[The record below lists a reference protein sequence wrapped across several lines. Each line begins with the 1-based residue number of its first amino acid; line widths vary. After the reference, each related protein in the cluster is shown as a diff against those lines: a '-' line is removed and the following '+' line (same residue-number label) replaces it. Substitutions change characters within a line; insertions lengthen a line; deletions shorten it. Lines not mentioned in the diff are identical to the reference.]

1 MAPTDPRCDLIYA
14 IERWGEGY
22 FEIGPGGHLCAR
34 PHPDADTRIDLARLA
49 EQLRAAGLSLPVLVR
64 FDDILRH
71 RVHRL
76 QDAFAAA
83 IATHGYQGTYR
94 PVYPI
99 KVNQQRSVVRALL
112 SAGGLGLEAGSKPEL
127 MAVLALVPSAQP
139 VICNGYKDREY
150 IRLALIGQRLGLTV
164 HLVIEKPSELDLVLE
179 EAARLGIEPALGVRV
194 RLAAAA
200 AGNWQ
205 NSGGDKAKFGLS
217 ASQLLALIERLRA
230 AGKPHWLHLLHAHLG
245 SQIPS
250 LDDIRTGVA
259 ELGQFYAALHA
270 LGAEPRILDLG
281 GGLGVDY
288 EGSRTR
294 AYCSMNYRVEDYA
307 EAIVGTL
314 ARVCAEHAL
323 PEPDL
328 ITESGRALTAHH
340 AMLITDVVD
349 RERASEGVQ
358 HQGSPVPFEPATS
371 APREAP
377 QQALASHKPE
387 RAGPAERE
395 QEQEQ
400 ERERERERAEHEDSP
415 FAAQSV
421 TTREPE
427 IERLQQALR
436 EAPQSPA
443 LAVYEEAEAA
453 VQALRRRF
461 ATGQLGP
468 LGPGGLIARAR
479 ADELFIACCRALRP
493 RLSHANRRQREVL
506 ERIDAQLADK
516 LFCNFSLFQSLPDV
530 WAIDQIFP
538 ICPLQ
543 RLDEAPTERGVI
555 HDLTCDSDG
564 CIAHYVDQDGIEA
577 SLPVHAFDPQ
587 RETYLLG
594 FFLVGAYQEI
604 LGDMHNLFGDTD
616 AVAIEI
622 DADQPEGWRLLELE
636 HGDSADELLATVH
649 FEPRALLAQY
659 RQRLD
664 GAALDRETREQLY
677 SELKAGLYGYTYL
690 GRL

>member
-14 IERWGEGY
+14 IARWGEGY

-34 PHPDADTRIDLARLA
+34 PHPEGETRIDLVRLA
-49 EQLRAAGLSLPVLVR
+49 ERLRDAGLSLPVLVR

-76 QDAFAAA
+76 QGAFASA
-83 IATHGYQGTYR
+83 IAAHGYRGAYR

-127 MAVLALVPSAQP
+127 MAVLALVPAGEP

-150 IRLALIGQRLGLTV
+150 IRLALIGRRLGLDV
-164 HLVIEKPSELDLVLE
+164 QIVIEKPSELDLVLE
-179 EAARLGIEPALGVRV
+179 EAGRIGVEPVLGVRI

-217 ASQLLALIERLRA
+217 ASQLLALLERLRA
-230 AGKPHWLHLLHAHLG
+230 ANKLHWLQLLHAHLG

-250 LDDIRTGVA
+250 LDDIRAGVA

-270 LGAEPRILDLG
+270 LGAQPRTLDLG

-294 AYCSMNYRVEDYA
+294 AYCSMNYRAEDYA

-314 ARVCAEHAL
+314 SRLCAEHGL

-340 AMLITDVVD
+340 AVLITDVVD
-349 RERASEGVQ
+349 RERASDG
-358 HQGSPVPFEPATS
+358 PVDAAARAQDDQWSHPRSAAGQALDRPQDAPPATIEVARKPPLAPKL
-371 APREAP
+371 APRLAP
-377 QQALASHKPE
+377 RSAAETPE
-387 RAGPAERE
+387 L
-395 QEQEQ
+395 
-400 ERERERERAEHEDSP
+400 
-415 FAAQSV
+415 
-421 TTREPE
+421 
-427 IERLQQALR
+427 ERLEQALR
-436 EAPQSPA
+436 AASEAPA

-453 VQALRRRF
+453 VQGLRQRF
-461 ATGQLGP
+461 AAGRLSALGP
-468 LGPGGLIARAR
+468 DGLLARAR

-506 ERIDAQLADK
+506 EQIDALLADK

-543 RLDEAPTERGVI
+543 RLDEAPTERGVVQ
-555 HDLTCDSDG
+555 DLTCDSDG

-616 AVAIEI
+616 AVAIEL

-659 RQRLD
+659 RRRLD
-664 GAALDRETREQLY
+664 EVALERETREQLY

>member
-1 MAPTDPRCDLIYA
+1 MAPPDPRCDLIYA

-22 FEIGPGGHLCAR
+22 FEIGPSGHLRAR
-34 PHPDADTRIDLARLA
+34 PHPGSETRIDLIQLA
-49 EQLRAAGLSLPVLVR
+49 ERLRDAGLSLPVLVR

-76 QDAFAAA
+76 QGAFSAA
-83 IATHGYQGTYR
+83 IAAHGYQGGYR

-99 KVNQQRSVVRALL
+99 KVNQQRSVVQALL

-127 MAVLALVPSAQP
+127 MAVMALVPPDQP

-150 IRLALIGQRLGLTV
+150 IRLALIGQRLGLRV
-164 HLVIEKPSELDLVLE
+164 HIVIEKPSEFDLVLQ
-179 EAARLGIEPALGVRV
+179 EAERLGIEPALGVRI

-200 AGNWQ
+200 TGNWQ

-217 ASQLLALIERLRA
+217 ASQLLALVERLRGA
-230 AGKPHWLHLLHAHLG
+230 DKLHWLQLLHAHLG

-250 LDDIRTGVA
+250 LDDIRAGVA

-270 LGAEPRILDLG
+270 LGTRPRILDLG

-288 EGSRTR
+288 EGSHTR
-294 AYCSMNYRVEDYA
+294 AYCSMNYRAEDYA
-307 EAIVGTL
+307 EAIVTTL
-314 ARVCAEHAL
+314 ARLCAEHAL

-340 AMLITDVVD
+340 AVLITDVVD
-349 RERASEGVQ
+349 RERASEGMPSHRSQ
-358 HQGSPVPFEPATS
+358 VPFEPVTS
-371 APREAP
+371 AQGAAPHQAPAPRGPEP
-377 QQALASHKPE
+377 VDRPEQAQWRVQEGE
-387 RAGPAERE
+387 RL
-395 QEQEQ
+395 
-400 ERERERERAEHEDSP
+400 EDAHS
-415 FAAQSV
+415 AAQRSA
-421 TTREPE
+421 TREPE
-427 IERLQQALR
+427 IERLEQALR
-436 EAPQSPA
+436 EANQAPA

-468 LGPGGLIARAR
+468 LGPRGLIARAR
-479 ADELFIACCRALRP
+479 ADELFIASCRALRP
-493 RLSHANRRQREVL
+493 RLSHANRRQRAVL
-506 ERIDAQLADK
+506 EQIDAQLADK

-587 RETYLLG
+587 QETYLIG

-616 AVAIEI
+616 AVAIEL
-622 DADQPEGWRLLELE
+622 DDDQPEGWRLLELE
-636 HGDSADELLATVH
+636 HGDSADELLARVH

-659 RQRLD
+659 RRRLD
-664 GAALDRETREQLY
+664 GAALERELREQLY

>member
-1 MAPTDPRCDLIYA
+1 MAPVPPRCDLIYA

-22 FEIGPGGHLCAR
+22 FEIGPNGHLHAR
-34 PHPDADTRIDLARLA
+34 PHPDSETRIDLVQLA
-49 EQLRAAGLSLPVLVR
+49 ERLRDAGLSLPVLVR

-71 RVHRL
+71 RVQRL
-76 QDAFAAA
+76 QGAFATA
-83 IATHGYQGTYR
+83 ITQQGYQGRYR

-127 MAVLALVPSAQP
+127 MAVLALVPRGEP

-150 IRLALIGQRLGLTV
+150 IRLALIGRRLGLDV
-164 HLVIEKPSELDLVLE
+164 HLVIEKPSELGLVLD
-179 EAARLGIEPALGVRV
+179 EAERLGVEPAIGVRI

-217 ASQLLALIERLRA
+217 ASQLLSLVEQLRA
-230 AGKPHWLHLLHAHLG
+230 AGKLHWLRLLHAHLG

-250 LDDIRTGVA
+250 LDDIRAGVA
-259 ELGQFYAALHA
+259 ELGQFYVALHA
-270 LGAEPRILDLG
+270 LGAQPRILDLG

-294 AYCSMNYRVEDYA
+294 AYCSMNYRAEDYA
-307 EAIVGTL
+307 EAIVTTIGKL
-314 ARVCAEHAL
+314 CAERAL

-340 AMLITDVVD
+340 AVLITDVVD
-349 RERASEGVQ
+349 RERASDGLSTTTEATELE
-358 HQGSPVPFEPATS
+358 FESKIEPEPEYEPES
-371 APREAP
+371 AP
-377 QQALASHKPE
+377 KPE
-387 RAGPAERE
+387 I
-395 QEQEQ
+395 
-400 ERERERERAEHEDSP
+400 
-415 FAAQSV
+415 
-421 TTREPE
+421 EPE
-427 IERLQQALR
+427 IERLERALR
-436 EAPQSPA
+436 DAAEAPA

-453 VQALRRRF
+453 VKALRQRF
-461 ATGQLGP
+461 ATGQLGRSAQADQ
-468 LGPGGLIARAR
+468 PGTTNRRDQSGLIARAR
-479 ADELFIACCRALRP
+479 ADELFIACCRTLRP
-493 RLSHANRRQREVL
+493 RLSHANRRQRELL
-506 ERIDAQLADK
+506 EQIDAQLADK

-543 RLDEAPTERGVI
+543 RLDETPTERGLV

-564 CIAHYVDQDGIEA
+564 CITQYVDQDGIEA
-577 SLPVHAFDPQ
+577 SLPLHAFDPR

-622 DADQPEGWRLLELE
+622 DPDQSEGWRLLELE

-649 FEPRALLAQY
+649 FEPRALLTQY
-659 RQRLD
+659 RRRLD
-664 GAALDRETREQLY
+664 SAELDLETREQLY

>member
-1 MAPTDPRCDLIYA
+1 MATVDPRCDLIYA

-22 FEIGPGGHLCAR
+22 FEIGPNGHLHAR
-34 PHPDADTRIDLARLA
+34 PLPAAETRIDLVQLSERL
-49 EQLRAAGLSLPVLVR
+49 RDAGLSLPVLVR

-76 QDAFAAA
+76 QQAFAAA
-83 IATHGYQGTYR
+83 MQAQDYQGAYR

-127 MAVLALVPSAQP
+127 MAVLALVPPGEP

-150 IRLALIGQRLGLTV
+150 IRLALIGRRLGLDV
-164 HLVIEKPSELDLVLE
+164 YIVIEKPSELGLVLD
-179 EAARLGIEPALGVRV
+179 EAERLGVEPAIGVRI

-217 ASQLLALIERLRA
+217 ASQLLALVERLRA
-230 AGKPHWLHLLHAHLG
+230 AQRLPWLQLLHAHLG

-250 LDDIRTGVA
+250 LDDIRAGVT

-270 LGAEPRILDLG
+270 LGAQPRILDLG

-294 AYCSMNYRVEDYA
+294 AYCSMNYRAEDYA
-307 EAIVGTL
+307 EAIVSTL
-314 ARVCAEHAL
+314 AGVCAEHAL

-340 AMLITDVVD
+340 AILITDVVD
-349 RERASEGVQ
+349 RERASDEISASTTSLALDSAAGA
-358 HQGSPVPFEPATS
+358 PLATS
-371 APREAP
+371 EAEL
-377 QQALASHKPE
+377 Q
-387 RAGPAERE
+387 
-395 QEQEQ
+395 
-400 ERERERERAEHEDSP
+400 
-415 FAAQSV
+415 
-421 TTREPE
+421 
-427 IERLQQALR
+427 RLEQALR
-436 EAPQSPA
+436 DATEAPA
-443 LAVYEEAEAA
+443 LAVYEEADTA
-453 VQALRRRF
+453 VRALRQRF
-461 ATGQLGP
+461 AAGQLGQS
-468 LGPGGLIARAR
+468 GLKARAR
-479 ADELFIACCRALRP
+479 ADELFINCCRALRP

-506 ERIDAQLADK
+506 EQIDAQLADK

-543 RLDEAPTERGVI
+543 RLDEAPTERGVV

-587 RETYLLG
+587 GEAYLLG
-594 FFLVGAYQEI
+594 FFLVGASQEI

-616 AVAIEI
+616 AVAIEL

-659 RQRLD
+659 RRRLD
-664 GAALDRETREQLY
+664 TAELDRETREQLY

>member
-1 MAPTDPRCDLIYA
+1 MAPADPRCDLIYA

-22 FEIGPGGHLCAR
+22 FEIGANGHLHAR
-34 PHPDADTRIDLARLA
+34 PLPDSETGIDLVQISERL
-49 EQLRAAGLSLPVLVR
+49 RDAGLSLPVLVR

-76 QDAFAAA
+76 QGAFAAA
-83 IATHGYQGTYR
+83 IGAHGYAGAYR

-127 MAVLALVPSAQP
+127 MAVLALVPPGEP

-150 IRLALIGQRLGLTV
+150 IRLALIGRRLGLDV
-164 HLVIEKPSELDLVLE
+164 YIVIEKPSELGLVLE
-179 EAARLGIEPALGVRV
+179 EAERLGVEPAIGVRI

-217 ASQLLALIERLRA
+217 ASQLLALVEQLRA
-230 AGKPHWLHLLHAHLG
+230 ADRLHWLQLLHAHLG

-250 LDDIRTGVA
+250 LDDIRAGVT
-259 ELGQFYAALHA
+259 ELGQFYAALQA
-270 LGAEPRILDLG
+270 LGAQPQILDLG

-294 AYCSMNYRVEDYA
+294 AYCSMNYRAEDYA
-307 EAIVGTL
+307 EAIVSTL
-314 ARVCAEHAL
+314 AGVCAEHAL

-340 AMLITDVVD
+340 AVLITDVVD
-349 RERASEGVQ
+349 RERASDGL
-358 HQGSPVPFEPATS
+358 S
-371 APREAP
+371 ANAPLAASEAE
-377 QQALASHKPE
+377 LKRLE
-387 RAGPAERE
+387 RALHDA
-395 QEQEQ
+395 
-400 ERERERERAEHEDSP
+400 
-415 FAAQSV
+415 
-421 TTREPE
+421 T
-427 IERLQQALR
+427 
-436 EAPQSPA
+436 EAPA
-443 LAVYEEAEAA
+443 LAVFEEAEAA
-453 VQALRRRF
+453 VQALRQRF
-461 ATGQLGP
+461 AAGQLGP
-468 LGPGGLIARAR
+468 LGLSARAR
-479 ADELFIACCRALRP
+479 ADELFIACCRSLRP

-506 ERIDAQLADK
+506 EQIDAQLADK

-543 RLDEAPTERGVI
+543 RLDERPSERGVI

-587 RETYLLG
+587 REVYLIG

-616 AVAIEI
+616 AVAIEL
-622 DADQPEGWRLLELE
+622 DEDQPEGWRLLELE

-659 RQRLD
+659 RRRLD
-664 GAALDRETREQLY
+664 STELDRETREQFY

>member
-1 MAPTDPRCDLIYA
+1 MAPADPRCDLIYA

-22 FEIGPGGHLCAR
+22 FEIGPSGHLCAR
-34 PHPDADTRIDLARLA
+34 PHPGSETRINLVQLADK
-49 EQLRAAGLSLPVLVR
+49 LRDAGLALPVLVR

-71 RVHRL
+71 RAHRL
-76 QDAFAAA
+76 QGAFAAA
-83 IATHGYQGTYR
+83 IATHDYQGRYR

-127 MAVLALVPSAQP
+127 MAVLALVPPGQP

-150 IRLALIGQRLGLTV
+150 IRLALIGRRLGLDV
-164 HLVIEKPSELDLVLE
+164 HIVIEKPSELDLVLD
-179 EAARLGIEPALGVRV
+179 EAKRLGVEPAIGVRI

-217 ASQLLALIERLRA
+217 ASQLLVLVERLRA
-230 AGKPHWLHLLHAHLG
+230 ADKLHWLQLLHAHLG

-250 LDDIRTGVA
+250 LDDIRAGVA

-270 LGAEPRILDLG
+270 LGAQPRILDLG

-288 EGSRTR
+288 EGSHTR
-294 AYCSMNYRVEDYA
+294 AYCSMNYRAEDYA
-307 EAIVGTL
+307 EAIVATIGSL
-314 ARVCAEHAL
+314 CAERSL

-340 AMLITDVVD
+340 AVLITDVAD
-349 RERASEGVQ
+349 RERATDAMADETDQANSALAESKPLPAQAVAISRNVTSSGTV
-358 HQGSPVPFEPATS
+358 ATS
-371 APREAP
+371 RTAATIGTHVH
-377 QQALASHKPE
+377 QAAS
-387 RAGPAERE
+387 
-395 QEQEQ
+395 
-400 ERERERERAEHEDSP
+400 
-415 FAAQSV
+415 
-421 TTREPE
+421 
-427 IERLQQALR
+427 RLQAAPEPPEVELARLEQALR
-436 EAPQSPA
+436 DATEAPA

-461 ATGQLGP
+461 ATGQLGQR
-468 LGPGGLIARAR
+468 GLIARAR
-479 ADELFIACCRALRP
+479 GDELFIACCRALRP

-506 ERIDAQLADK
+506 EQIDAQLADK

-543 RLDEAPTERGVI
+543 RLDEAPTERGVV

-616 AVAIEI
+616 AVAIEL

-659 RQRLD
+659 RRRLD
-664 GAALDRETREQLY
+664 DAALDRETREQLY

>member
-1 MAPTDPRCDLIYA
+1 MAPADPRCDLIYA

-34 PHPDADTRIDLARLA
+34 PHPGSQTRIDLVQLADRL
-49 EQLRAAGLSLPVLVR
+49 RDAGLSLPVLVR

-76 QDAFAAA
+76 QGAFAAA
-83 IATHGYQGTYR
+83 IAACGYQGRYR

-127 MAVLALVPSAQP
+127 MAVLALVPPGQP
-139 VICNGYKDREY
+139 LICNGYKDREY
-150 IRLALIGQRLGLTV
+150 IRLALIGRRLGLDV
-164 HLVIEKPSELDLVLE
+164 QIVIEKPSELALVLE
-179 EAARLGIEPALGVRV
+179 EAERLGVEPAIGVRI

-217 ASQLLALIERLRA
+217 ASQLLALVERLRA
-230 AGKPHWLHLLHAHLG
+230 VDRLSWLRLLHAHLG

-250 LDDIRTGVA
+250 LEDIRAGVA
-259 ELGQFYAALHA
+259 ELGHFYAALHA
-270 LGAEPRILDLG
+270 LGAAPRILDLG

-288 EGSRTR
+288 EGSHTR
-294 AYCSMNYRVEDYA
+294 AYCSMNYRAEDYA
-307 EAIVGTL
+307 EAIVTTL
-314 ARVCAEHAL
+314 ARLCAEHAL

-328 ITESGRALTAHH
+328 ITESGRALSAHH
-340 AMLITDVVD
+340 ALLITDVAD
-349 RERASEGVQ
+349 RERASDEGADI
-358 HQGSPVPFEPATS
+358 GSHRQLDPAASRPVPGADPQPGTLPAHAVATTTD
-371 APREAP
+371 
-377 QQALASHKPE
+377 AL
-387 RAGPAERE
+387 
-395 QEQEQ
+395 
-400 ERERERERAEHEDSP
+400 
-415 FAAQSV
+415 
-421 TTREPE
+421 EPE
-427 IERLQQALR
+427 LERLERALR
-436 EAPQSPA
+436 EATEAPA
-443 LAVYEEAEAA
+443 LAVHEAAAAA
-453 VQALRRRF
+453 VQRLRQRF
-461 ATGQLGP
+461 AAGQLGAH
-468 LGPGGLIARAR
+468 GLIARAR

-493 RLSHANRRQREVL
+493 RLSHANRRQRAVL
-506 ERIDAQLADK
+506 EQIDALLADK

-616 AVAIEI
+616 AVAVEL

-636 HGDSADELLATVH
+636 HGDSADDLLATVH

-659 RQRLD
+659 RRRLD
-664 GAALDRETREQLY
+664 GAALERETREQFY

>member
-1 MAPTDPRCDLIYA
+1 MVSANPRCDLLYA
-14 IERWGEGY
+14 IERWSEGY
-22 FEIGPGGHLCAR
+22 FEVAPDGHLCAR
-34 PHPDADTRIDLARLA
+34 PHPGSETRIDLVQLA
-49 EQLRAAGLSLPVLVR
+49 EQLRDAGLSLPVLVR

-71 RVHRL
+71 RVQRL
-76 QDAFAAA
+76 QGAFAAA
-83 IATHGYQGTYR
+83 ISQHGYQGAYR

-127 MAVLALVPSAQP
+127 MAVLALVPPGEP

-150 IRLALIGQRLGLTV
+150 IRLALIGRRLGLDV
-164 HLVIEKPSELDLVLE
+164 QIVIEKPSELSLVLD
-179 EAARLGIEPALGVRV
+179 EAARLGVEPAIGVRI

-217 ASQLLALIERLRA
+217 ASQLLALVEQLRA
-230 AGKPHWLHLLHAHLG
+230 TDKLHWLRLLHAHLG

-250 LDDIRTGVA
+250 LDDIRAGVA

-270 LGAEPRILDLG
+270 LGAQPRILDLG

-294 AYCSMNYRVEDYA
+294 AYCSMNYRAEDYA
-307 EAIVGTL
+307 EAIVATL
-314 ARVCAEHAL
+314 SALCAERAL
-323 PEPDL
+323 PQPDL

-340 AMLITDVVD
+340 AVLITDVAD
-349 RERASEGVQ
+349 RERASDGLTTRA
-358 HQGSPVPFEPATS
+358 GATS
-371 APREAP
+371 
-377 QQALASHKPE
+377 
-387 RAGPAERE
+387 
-395 QEQEQ
+395 
-400 ERERERERAEHEDSP
+400 
-415 FAAQSV
+415 
-421 TTREPE
+421 EPPDLE
-427 IERLQQALR
+427 LERLERTLR
-436 EAPQSPA
+436 DATEAPA
-443 LAVYEEAEAA
+443 LAVYEEAQAA
-453 VQALRRRF
+453 TQALRQRF
-461 ATGQLGP
+461 AAGQLGP
-468 LGPGGLIARAR
+468 SGLIARAR

-506 ERIDAQLADK
+506 EQIDAQLADK

-543 RLDEAPTERGVI
+543 RLDEPPTERGVI

-587 RETYLLG
+587 QETYLLG

-616 AVAIEI
+616 AVAVEL

-659 RQRLD
+659 RNRLD
-664 GAALDRETREQLY
+664 EAKLDRETREQLY